1 MWIKGIHSLN
11 ELNYCIT
18 GMALAGLVADYTDSE
33 ASGGDEDEEAQHVKG
48 ELVTPKVS
56 KAVTSK
62 EKHRL

>member
-1 MWIKGIHSLN
+1 
-11 ELNYCIT
+11 
-18 GMALAGLVADYTDSE
+18 MALAGLVADYTDSE

-62 EKHRL
+62 EEHRL